1 MEAQRKRDENL
12 RADRRAPAHAF
23 TLAAGYLSGW
33 TSLDVTGIP
42 WHRNNHRSW
51 SLETA
56 YTYTNAIYRISFG
69 VRYIYGYDDY
79 AHTVKIYDQ
88 YATYWQCRI
97 FSTGGCNHM
106 HYIAPEIGAAQRFA
120 RKKLLL
126 RERIGMG
133 IGFLRSGEYHY
144 AGFGLHANAEL
155 EYRITKRIGL
165 RLGVTAIAVRK
176 GEDFLESFD
185 DNQIYLTQMLSAD
198 GGFKQLRFGGRNY
211 TLGLNI
217 DL

>member
-1 MEAQRKRDENL
+1 
-12 RADRRAPAHAF
+12 
-23 TLAAGYLSGW
+23 
-33 TSLDVTGIP
+33 
-42 WHRNNHRSW
+42 
-51 SLETA
+51 
-56 YTYTNAIYRISFG
+56 
-69 VRYIYGYDDY
+69 
-79 AHTVKIYDQ
+79 
-88 YATYWQCRI
+88 
-97 FSTGGCNHM
+97 M

-133 IGFLRSGEYHY
+133 IGFLRSGEYHD

-176 GEDFLESFD
+176 GFD

>member
-1 MEAQRKRDENL
+1 
-12 RADRRAPAHAF
+12 
-23 TLAAGYLSGW
+23 
-33 TSLDVTGIP
+33 
-42 WHRNNHRSW
+42 
-51 SLETA
+51 
-56 YTYTNAIYRISFG
+56 
-69 VRYIYGYDDY
+69 
-79 AHTVKIYDQ
+79 
-88 YATYWQCRI
+88 
-97 FSTGGCNHM
+97 M

-133 IGFLRSGEYHY
+133 IGFLRSGEYHD

-217 DL
+217 GL